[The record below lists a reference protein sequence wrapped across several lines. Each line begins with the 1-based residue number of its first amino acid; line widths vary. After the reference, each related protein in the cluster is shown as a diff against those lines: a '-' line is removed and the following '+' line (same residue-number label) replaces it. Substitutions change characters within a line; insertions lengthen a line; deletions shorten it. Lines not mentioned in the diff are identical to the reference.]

1 MADKSSINKAFNTLL
16 FSFLDDIIT
25 IFPEQEDI
33 ATAKTSMMSFK
44 QMNPSLLIKSW
55 YKMVYMPYAN
65 VINAGDVSFFFDKD
79 YSADLQNV
87 PNGKELM
94 KMIDKVRG
102 PIRSMD
108 DTNRGHCA
116 EYVLKLSKLS
126 EMYNSM

>member
-1 MADKSSINKAFNTLL
+1 MTDKSSINKAFNTLL
-16 FSFLDDIIT
+16 FSFVDDIIT

-44 QMNPSLLIKSW
+44 QMNPSILIKSW

-65 VINAGDVSFFFDKD
+65 VIDAGDVSFFFDKD
-79 YSADLQNV
+79 YSTDLQNV

-108 DTNRGHCA
+108 ETNRGHCA

-126 EMYNSM
+126 EMYSSM

>member
-16 FSFLDDIIT
+16 FSFVDDIIT

-65 VINAGDVSFFFDKD
+65 VIDAGDVSFFFDKD
-79 YSADLQNV
+79 YSTDLQNV

-126 EMYNSM
+126 EMYSSM

>member
-1 MADKSSINKAFNTLL
+1 MADKSSINKAFNTLF
-16 FSFLDDIIT
+16 FSFVDDIIT

-44 QMNPSLLIKSW
+44 QMNPTLLIKSW

-108 DTNRGHCA
+108 ENNRGHCA
-116 EYVLKLSKLS
+116 DYVLKLSKLS
-126 EMYNSM
+126 EMYSSM

>member
-16 FSFLDDIIT
+16 FSFVDDIIT

-44 QMNPSLLIKSW
+44 QMNPSILIKSW

-65 VINAGDVSFFFDKD
+65 VIDAGDVSFFFDKD
-79 YSADLQNV
+79 YSTDLQNV

-108 DTNRGHCA
+108 ETNRGHCA

-126 EMYNSM
+126 EMYSSM

>member
-16 FSFLDDIIT
+16 FNFIDDIIR
-25 IFPEQEDI
+25 IFPEQHDI

-44 QMNPSLLIKSW
+44 QMNPSILIKSW
-55 YKMVYMPYAN
+55 YKMVYVPYSS
-65 VINAGDVSFFFDKD
+65 VIEAGDVSFFFDKD

-94 KMIDKVRG
+94 KMIDNVRG
-102 PIRSMD
+102 PIRNMD

-126 EMYNSM
+126 MMYNNM

>member
-55 YKMVYMPYAN
+55 YKMVYVPYAN
-65 VINAGDVSFFFDKD
+65 VIDAGDVSFFFDKD

-126 EMYNSM
+126 EMYSSM

>member
-16 FSFLDDIIT
+16 FSFVDDIIT

-44 QMNPSLLIKSW
+44 QMNPTLLIKSW

-94 KMIDKVRG
+94 KMIDKVRD

-116 EYVLKLSKLS
+116 EYILKLSKLS
-126 EMYNSM
+126 EMYSSM

>member
-16 FSFLDDIIT
+16 FSFVDDIIT

-65 VINAGDVSFFFDKD
+65 VIDAGDVSFFFDKD
-79 YSADLQNV
+79 YSTDLQNV

-94 KMIDKVRG
+94 KMIDKVRA